1 VQEGGEVL
9 VCMCVLVLVVVL
21 VELEGQWLDA
31 GLGGTA

>member
-1 VQEGGEVL
+1 MQEGGEVL

-31 GLGGTA
+31 GL